1 VISVHTIVAL
11 DFAVSILPGWHATIL
26 PPYFFVGAI
35 FSGFAMVLTLMILI
49 RKLFNLT
56 DFVTPKHLDNI
67 AQVLKFGSLIIG
79 FAYLT
84 ELFIAWYSGVNY
96 EIHTFFNARATGS
109 FSAAFWTMFVCN
121 AIIPQLFWFK
131 KARKNLF
138 ILFFVSIA
146 VNIGMWFERYIILI
160 SSLAEDFLPASW
172 TTYSPSLV
180 DIGIYVGTFG
190 IFFCG
195 MLLFVKHIPIISV
208 NEVKPIAKEANLK
221 QQKVS
226 SYEK

>member
-1 VISVHTIVAL
+1 
-11 DFAVSILPGWHATIL
+11 
-26 PPYFFVGAI
+26 
-35 FSGFAMVLTLMILI
+35 
-49 RKLFNLT
+49 
-56 DFVTPKHLDNI
+56 
-67 AQVLKFGSLIIG
+67 
-79 FAYLT
+79 
-84 ELFIAWYSGVNY
+84 
-96 EIHTFFNARATGS
+96 
-109 FSAAFWTMFVCN
+109 
-121 AIIPQLFWFK
+121 
-131 KARKNLF
+131 
-138 ILFFVSIA
+138 
-146 VNIGMWFERYIILI
+146 MWFERYIILI